1 MSTEKLLRLLNL
13 QLQNQPNYES
23 WMEFTNIENVSGV
36 PQYRYIL
43 DPPVQTTLVLLQI
56 KKVYTDTVHDCT
68 Q

>member
-1 MSTEKLLRLLNL
+1 MSTEKLLKLLNL

-23 WMEFTNIENVSGV
+23 WMEFTNIESVNVL